1 MTQFILILEDGS
13 LYKNVFI
20 KIGRFFAKNNSEIY
34 WDLKENDYIEIFRID
49 GNKSLSAVELSNIT
63 EEQIIETLQSTKIYK
78 NEIYYFTISKKY
90 QHS

>member
-34 WDLKENDYIEIFRID
+34 W
-49 GNKSLSAVELSNIT
+49 
-63 EEQIIETLQSTKIYK
+63 
-78 NEIYYFTISKKY
+78 YF
-90 QHS
+90 QN

>member
-34 WDLKENDYIEIFRID
+34 WYLKENDYIEIFRID
-49 GNKSLSAVELSNIT
+49 GNKSLSVIKYNRRTNNWDTS
-63 EEQIIETLQSTKIYK
+63 IYK
-78 NEIYYFTISKKY
+78 NL
-90 QHS
+90 